1 MNKEELK
8 QYIDDN
14 IYENQDGE
22 ITGEGLNAVLKAI
35 VDDGGTEV
43 EANPSGTPTDTLQK
57 IKIGQTIYTAPQGPK
72 GEPGSTGATGP
83 ANTLTIGTV
92 TDGEQ
97 ASASITGDA
106 PNQQLNL
113 VLPKGEH
120 GDPGQNAVNPFKGY
134 FNSLSDLQTK
144 YPTGETGDF
153 ANVYDSTA
161 NKTYRYVFDVSLST
175 SAWTQQLDSSSQPIE
190 VTPSTATFATG
201 QSVVDT
207 SIVNNFTTGGATNVA
222 SAKTVKAIAETTME
236 LVRVVEGLNILDPD
250 PTHSMIKKDRR
261 IKQDGTEDNLN
272 SATQNTIYGCTDYI
286 EITDEGLI
294 LNHGIDTI
302 STSAFGCIVYNASK
316 QKIGRKSAV
325 SGDGTPL
332 AITPTSSSQGSGT
345 NYVPAMNSGET
356 VEDLV
361 PKYVR
366 FNLYKPATPYEEPND
381 GYAIYIGTTLPD
393 PEYQPYGSYT
403 EEWRQKPQT
412 FESGEKINKVSIKDV
427 PTQDSEALITSGGV
441 FEALEEVYETIDE
454 AISVKDEYEVVTATR
469 LTGLRPSSENNTFIS
484 VASANYL
491 YYLKVNEGDKVK
503 ITATNSSAKTVVFC
517 FSSDVP
523 VLNGSLTNYDER
535 SVTAIDEVF
544 TAPYDGYFCF
554 YHNFN
559 YFTDQVFRKTKINGK
574 FTAKITLEGGGI
586 VFSGN
591 AGQYSVPGEPVVCGY
606 TSGGEFVTGVDDF
619 MNNYRT
625 PLYVKANKVLDVE
638 VDESESFRIFCYNS
652 ELTYLGASETNSNQ
666 VLDGTEY
673 IKIVVSK
680 STAYDAGRVLVFNA
694 CCENGE
700 LVEIF
705 NKPAKSTI
713 TLFNSFSFEIKEPV
727 TNDEYTDSA
736 GDAYI
741 TTNRHWDNGC
751 IKLPPN
757 YSPFGQPVPLI
768 IFWHGTDGFSF
779 NTPMSSYSAQIT
791 FLNNQGY
798 AVCDCSGMTD
808 RYYIGAEAVAGHD
821 CRFNPL
827 AISCFCNLYW
837 HVTKNYN
844 VRRDG
849 CFVFGKSNGGL
860 GTAFLGIT
868 KPFPIKAIATL
879 AGSLSIVQ
887 SMRYSSYTNLTYW
900 FDRLGLD
907 STIIPQYT
915 GMYGTNWDKPGFA
928 NSIEYIINNTD
939 KFNRIDPMMMMTTI
953 DSSDFAD
960 AMLNCAYQQIGNS
973 EELNTIVSSHWK
985 IQPTPMKIWHAVND
999 TAVPIAVS
1007 RFYRDLVNKA
1017 NGICYLR
1024 EIPAVSTNGHHAVD
1038 NADDAPKV
1046 QVTTRFGGSTN
1057 IAVAYAE
1064 MCEWFD
1070 RFL

>member
-1 MNKEELK
+1 MADFSNIIQEINTNLPDNNTQAITAAKLRTTL
-8 QYIDDN
+8 IDLTDK
-14 IYENQDGE
+14 IDTVQDDFEAEVNQAIAE
-22 ITGEGLNAVLKAI
+22 I
-35 VDDGGTEV
+35 
-43 EANPSGTPTDTLQK
+43 
-57 IKIGQTIYTAPQGPK
+57 
-72 GEPGSTGATGP
+72 
-83 ANTLTIGTV
+83 
-92 TDGEQ
+92 
-97 ASASITGDA
+97 
-106 PNQQLNL
+106 
-113 VLPKGEH
+113 
-120 GDPGQNAVNPFKGY
+120 DPV
-134 FNSLSDLQTK
+134 
-144 YPTGETGDF
+144 
-153 ANVYDSTA
+153 
-161 NKTYRYVFDVSLST
+161 
-175 SAWTQQLDSSSQPIE
+175 
-190 VTPSTATFATG
+190 FATN
-201 QSVVDT
+201 QSINNV
-207 SIVNNFTTGGATNVA
+207 SIVNDLTTGGDNDVL
-222 SAKTVKAIAETTME
+222 SAEQGKLIADTTME
-236 LVRVVEGLNILDPD
+236 FGGLNILDPS
-250 PTHSMIKKDRR
+250 TIITNRR
-261 IKQDGTEDNLN
+261 INQQGVEVNLN
-272 SATQNTIYGCTDYI
+272 SETQNKIYGCTDYI

-294 LNHGIDTI
+294 LNHGINTI
-302 STSAFGCIVYNASK
+302 STSAYGCIVYNASK

-325 SGDGTPL
+325 SGDGNPL
-332 AITPTSSSQGSGT
+332 AITPTFSSQGSGT
-345 NYVPAMNSGET
+345 NYVPSTNSGET

-381 GYAIYIGTTLPD
+381 GYAIYKGTTLPN
-393 PEYQPYGSYT
+393 PEYQSYS
-403 EEWRQKPQT
+403 EEWKQKPQA
-412 FESGEKINKVSIKDV
+412 FASGEKVNKVTIVDI
-427 PTQDSEALITSGGV
+427 PTQGSVALITSGGV
-441 FEALEEVYETIDE
+441 FEAINE
-454 AISVKDEYEVVTATR
+454 AISVEDEYEVVTATR

-484 VASANYL
+484 VSSNNYL

-503 ITATNSSAKTVVFC
+503 ITATNSLEKTVVFC
-517 FSSDVP
+517 FSSNVP
-523 VLNGSLTNYDER
+523 VLDGSLTNYDER
-535 SVTAIDEVF
+535 SVTAIDEIF
-544 TAPYDGYFCF
+544 TAPYNGYFCF
-554 YHNFN
+554 YHNSS
-559 YFTDQVFRKTKINGK
+559 YFSDQVFQKTKINSK
-574 FTAKITLEGGGI
+574 FAAKITLEGGGI
-586 VFSGN
+586 VVSGSS
-591 AGQYSVPGEPVVCGY
+591 GQYSVPGEPVVCGY

-638 VDESESFRIFCYNS
+638 VDEGESFRIFCYNA

-700 LVEIF
+700 LVEVF

-713 TLFNSFSFEIKEPV
+713 TSFNSFSFEIKESI
-727 TNDEYTDSA
+727 TNDEYTDSV

-741 TTNRHWDNGC
+741 TINRHWDNGC

-779 NTPMSSYSAQIT
+779 NTPMSSYQAQIT

-837 HVTKNYN
+837 YVTKNYN

-915 GMYGTNWDKPGFA
+915 GMFGTNWNKPEFA

-953 DSSDFAD
+953 DSSNFAD
-960 AMLNCAYQQIGNS
+960 AMLNCAYSGIGDS
-973 EELNTIVSSHWK
+973 AELNSIISSHWK
-985 IQPTPMKIWHAVND
+985 IQSTPMKIWHAVND

-1024 EIPAVSTNGHHAVD
+1024 EIPAVSTDGHHAVD
-1038 NADDAPKV
+1038 NANDAPKV
-1046 QVTTRFGGSTN
+1046 QVTTRFGGSTE